1 MKCKRLVL
9 AALAALPGVLS
20 AQSDYFANDPNGSM
34 TTTCV
39 VQLWRADGD
48 SLGTVRQVS
57 FPILLTVPLNP
68 AVQLTL
74 IHTPAFSQANDI
86 YDRNRRTRDKHN
98 TFKINGLSDTWI
110 QGTYLF
116 PNNQAMVN
124 LGIGAPT
131 GKTGLN
137 NSQFELARNL
147 SRNLFRYQVPI
158 YGQGFC
164 ARAGAAVAVQ
174 AGTQAVF
181 GVGGQYLYRGKYHPL
196 QYTYMYEGN
205 IKPLKPYDPVYK
217 PGDEATAQVG
227 LDVLLGEKFK
237 LMADVEFT
245 AYQRDLLSGSE
256 VFKAG
261 TRLLGSLALYREF
274 DQQYLLTSVRY
285 RIRGKHE
292 YLDSLALTMRTSERN
307 LMGSQIEAD
316 VVYKAY
322 AFRDGGFF
330 VYGDA
335 RVYGTN
341 EYDTDGALAIGGGI
355 GIQFPFSEIVSGDFR
370 IKFFGGNVKDPLTR
384 NLLGLDASFGVRFLL

>member
-1 MKCKRLVL
+1 MMRKQLVL

-20 AQSDYFANDPNGSM
+20 AQSDTFTNDPNGSM

-39 VQLWRADGD
+39 VQMWRVDGD
-48 SLGTVRQVS
+48 SLGTVRQIS
-57 FPILLTVPLNP
+57 FPILLTLPLNP
-68 AVQLTL
+68 AVQLS
-74 IHTPAFSQANDI
+74 IQHTPTFSQANDI
-86 YDRNRRTRDKHN
+86 YDRNRRTRDRHN

-110 QGTYLF
+110 QGTYLL
-116 PNNQAMVN
+116 PNNRAMLN

-147 SRNLFRYQVPI
+147 SRNIFRYQVPV

-164 ARAGAAVAVQ
+164 ARAGAAVAVP

-181 GVGGQYLYRGKYHPL
+181 GIGGQYLYRGKYHPL
-196 QYTYMYEGN
+196 SYTYEYDGN
-205 IKPLKPYDPVYK
+205 VKPLKPYDPEYK
-217 PGDEATAQVG
+217 PGDEATAQAG
-227 LDVLLGEKFK
+227 FDVLLGEKFK

-245 AYQRDLLSGSE
+245 AYQRDLLGGSE

-261 TRLLGSLALYREF
+261 TRVLGSIALYKQF
-274 DQQYLLTSVRY
+274 DQQYLLTSLRY

-292 YLDSLALTMRTSERN
+292 YLDSLALTMRMSDRN
-307 LMGSQIEAD
+307 LLGTQIEAD

-335 RVYGTN
+335 RVYGKN
-341 EYDTDGALAIGGGI
+341 ENETDGALAVGLGFGV
-355 GIQFPFSEIVSGDFR
+355 QFPIGETSIGDFR
-370 IKFFGGNVKDPLTR
+370 IKFFGGNVQDPRTR
-384 NLLGLDASFGVRFLL
+384 NLQGMDASLGVRFLL